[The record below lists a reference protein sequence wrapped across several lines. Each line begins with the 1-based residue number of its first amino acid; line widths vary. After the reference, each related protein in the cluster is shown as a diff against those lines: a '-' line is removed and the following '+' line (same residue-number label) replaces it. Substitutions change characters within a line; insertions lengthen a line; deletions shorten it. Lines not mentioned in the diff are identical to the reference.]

1 MNGNDPRGDM
11 VAKLPS
17 PRGSEPGKKR
27 PVLVIQADSF
37 NRSAINTVIC
47 AVITSNTNL
56 AAAPGNILLEKSES
70 GLDKTSVINICQIIT
85 IDKSYF
91 TEMVSMLSQP
101 MIHKIS
107 NSLKIIFDMD

>member
-1 MNGNDPRGDM
+1 MTRGEIWW
-11 VAKLPS
+11 AKLPS
-17 PRGSEPGKKR
+17 PRGSEPGKTR

-56 AAAPGNILLEKSES
+56 AASPGNILLEKSES
-70 GLDKTSVINICQIIT
+70 GLDKTSVINFSQIIT
-85 IDKSYF
+85 LDKSYF
-91 TEMVSMLSQP
+91 TEMVSMLSKP
-101 MIHKIS
+101 MIHKIN

>member
-1 MNGNDPRGDM
+1 MIKGEIWR
-11 VAKLPS
+11 AKLPS
-17 PRGSEPGKKR
+17 PRGSEPGKTR

-56 AAAPGNILLEKSES
+56 AASPGNILLEKSES
-70 GLDKTSVINICQIIT
+70 GLDKTSVINFSQIIT
-85 IDKSYF
+85 LDKSYF
-91 TEMVSMLSQP
+91 TEMVSMLSKP
-101 MIHKIS
+101 MIHKIN

>member
-1 MNGNDPRGDM
+1 MVMTRGEIWW
-11 VAKLPS
+11 AKLPS
-17 PRGSEPGKKR
+17 PRGSEPGKTR

-56 AAAPGNILLEKSES
+56 AASPGNILLEKSES
-70 GLDKTSVINICQIIT
+70 GLDKTSVINFSQIIT
-85 IDKSYF
+85 LDKSYF
-91 TEMVSMLSQP
+91 TEMVSMLSKP
-101 MIHKIS
+101 MIHKIN

>member
-1 MNGNDPRGDM
+1 MIQGEIWW
-11 VAKLPS
+11 AKLPS
-17 PRGSEPGKKR
+17 PLGSEPGKER

-37 NRSAINTVIC
+37 NRSAINTVVC

-56 AAAPGNILLEKSES
+56 AGSPGNILLEKSES
-70 GLDKTSVINICQIIT
+70 GLDKTSVINISQIIT

-91 TEMVSMLSQP
+91 TEMVSMLSKP
-101 MIHKIS
+101 MIHKIN

>member
-1 MNGNDPRGDM
+1 MTRGEIWW
-11 VAKLPS
+11 AKLPS
-17 PRGSEPGKKR
+17 PQGSEPGKTR

-56 AAAPGNILLEKSES
+56 AASPGNILLEKSES
-70 GLDKTSVINICQIIT
+70 GLDKTSVINFSQIIT
-85 IDKSYF
+85 LDKSYF
-91 TEMVSMLSQP
+91 TEMVSMLSKP
-101 MIHKIS
+101 MIHKIN